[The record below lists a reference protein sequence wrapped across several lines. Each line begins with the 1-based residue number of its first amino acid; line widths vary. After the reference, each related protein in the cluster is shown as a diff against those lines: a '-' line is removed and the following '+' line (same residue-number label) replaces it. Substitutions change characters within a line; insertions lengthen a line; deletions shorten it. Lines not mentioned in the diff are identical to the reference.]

1 MVTDQAFAT
10 GITAIPGP
18 ISDVS
23 NDWIIYQPFAQRFTL
38 LTAVGFVVDSSLDYV
53 IDGKA
58 QRVVQPDET
67 IAFVLETNSESEG
80 LIYQVIGRVLSRV
93 RGTH

>member
-1 MVTDQAFAT
+1 
-10 GITAIPGP
+10 
-18 ISDVS
+18 
-23 NDWIIYQPFAQRFTL
+23 
-38 LTAVGFVVDSSLDYV
+38 LDYV